1 MTSIPVR
8 VGLQQRVMPVYRA
21 RFFDAL
27 ARACP
32 EGLSVF
38 AGQPRRD
45 EAIEARAS
53 LEAAQF
59 QAAENLH
66 LLRGRFYML
75 WQRGLLDW
83 LERWQPGVL
92 IAEANPRY
100 LSTPAALRWMHTR
113 RRPVIG
119 WGLGAPPLHGAF
131 AGLRAGSRAR
141 FLSGFDAFITYS
153 QQGAAQYRAAG
164 VPAERIFIAAN
175 ASAGRPTH
183 TLPARPPALTPAQAT
198 LLFVGRL
205 QERKRI
211 DLLLRA
217 CAVLPE
223 GRRPHLWIV
232 GEGPARGDLVDL
244 AEKIY
249 PQAEFIGPRHGAGLA
264 PFFRAADLFVLPGT
278 GGLAVQEAMSFGL
291 PVMVAEADGT
301 QTDLV
306 RPSNGWLLPPGD
318 QDALTRLLAAALDD
332 IPALR
337 RMGAESYRITLEEIN
352 LEAMVEVFVKA
363 VNSVL

>member
-1 MTSIPVR
+1 MNRLSVR

-32 EGLSVF
+32 QGLGVF
-38 AGQPRRD
+38 AGQPRP
-45 EAIEARAS
+45 EESIETRAE
-53 LEAAQF
+53 LTVAQYQPAA
-59 QAAENLH
+59 NLH
-66 LLRGRFYML
+66 LLRGRYYML

-100 LSTPAALRWMHTR
+100 LSTPAALRWMRAR

-119 WGLGAPPLHGAF
+119 WGLGAPPLHGLL
-131 AGLRAGSRAR
+131 AGLRATLRAR
-141 FLSGFDAFITYS
+141 FLTGFDAFITYS
-153 QQGAAQYRAAG
+153 QQGAVQYRAAG
-164 VPAERIFIAAN
+164 VPAARIFVAAN
-175 ASAGRPTH
+175 ASAARPAH
-183 TLPARPPALTPAQAT
+183 TLPARSPNVTAAQTT

-205 QERKRI
+205 QERKRV

-217 CAVLPE
+217 CAALPE
-223 GRRPHLWIV
+223 NCRPHLWIV
-232 GEGPARGDLVDL
+232 GDGPARDDLVKL
-244 AEKIY
+244 AQQIY
-249 PQAEFIGPRHGAGLA
+249 PGAEFIGARHGDELA

-301 QTDLV
+301 QADLV
-306 RPSNGWLLPPGD
+306 RPANGWLLPPGD
-318 QDALTRLLAAALDD
+318 QNGLTHRLEAALAD

-337 RMGAESYRITLEEIN
+337 RMGAESYRITREEIN
-352 LEAMVEVFVKA
+352 LEAMVEVFVRA
-363 VNSVL
+363 IESVL